1 MSTID
6 EKFQKLIAENTA
18 VEEEV
23 VEEEAATGDA
33 AIKKGAVPPQ
43 KSDLKNDGTEV
54 ASNSKEKP
62 EGTEN
67 VGAKAAAPVTAT
79 KDSTLKTK
87 PSGASSAMPGALS
100 AKIFD
105 DVEAVSYTHL
115 RAHET

>member
-1 MSTID
+1 MR
-6 EKFQKLIAENTA
+6 KKL
-18 VEEEV
+18 
-23 VEEEAATGDA
+23 ATGDA

-87 PSGASSAMPGALS
+87 PSGASSPLCLVLS
-100 AKIFD
+100 LLK
-105 DVEAVSYTHL
+105 SSMM
-115 RAHET
+115 

>member
-6 EKFQKLIAENTA
+6 EKFSKLIAENTA

-54 ASNSKEKP
+54 ASNSKESLKVPRTLVLKP
-62 EGTEN
+62 LLLL
-67 VGAKAAAPVTAT
+67 AQQ
-79 KDSTLKTK
+79 
-87 PSGASSAMPGALS
+87 
-100 AKIFD
+100 KIPP
-105 DVEAVSYTHL
+105 
-115 RAHET
+115 